1 MHNYFV
7 NFILLSES
15 WFIPELFLSISTL
28 FLICYGLF
36 SYNLRL
42 FLIQESTIN
51 LTLLVLFFCLL
62 LLFNFN
68 HFYDILKLVQHKVW
82 FHFFDGE
89 HEQLLARGAFYADEF
104 VFHKE
109 LISPSDTS
117 YFLYNFTGSWSS
129 PLFNN
134 SRLDALSYLFKILI
148 IGSSI
153 LCLVMFKD
161 FVSTSKINFFEY
173 SVVILLCLVGS
184 LVICSANDFLTVYV
198 AIELQ
203 SLSLY
208 VLAAFK
214 RKSFSSIES
223 GLKYFVLG
231 AFSSGFFLFGVSL
244 LYGLLGTLNF
254 DDIAILT
261 ADKNYYT
268 SHAAFS
274 FLETHIFHYNNEH
287 YNFSDNYGILMNKI
301 VLFIL
306 LSLLFK
312 LALAPFH
319 AWSPDIYEN
328 SPTSSSF
335 FFSVV
340 TKLSILALFLKLY
353 CIYFSF
359 INYNWKYIITI
370 IGVASILVGCV
381 GGVEQRKIK
390 TLLAYSSISHL
401 GYIILSLSCDSPLS
415 LQMSVGYIVLYVLSS
430 LSVWSLFFFVD
441 LKKTSNLN
449 KHNKDLGD
457 LSLLKKSNILLA
469 VCFSTYLFSIAG
481 IPPLAGFLA
490 KVNIFLTLLH
500 HESMVVISLL
510 SIIGSV
516 ISTFLYIRVVKI
528 LFFEI
533 VFVGRLYFP
542 IKKNTPV
549 LLSVFVVLPLLIF
562 IIPNT
567 FYCLIEKYG
576 GLFNRV
582 PRAMYFSSN
591 SNEELYP
598 TFKHFERFAHKPDL
612 EGYLDW
618 ARALVKHIRRLEDI
632 KDILHEYVRA
642 KGMNEQEIKDFR
654 VSLGLTPVA
663 DFDEDLGCT
672 ACGETTTSPSEP
684 VAQECATCSP
694 KEESSVMAAVETTAP
709 SEEPA
714 VQECI
719 TGSPKEEGSMMA
731 AVETTARSEEECIRI
746 AADIAANKPICS
758 LDFPEKYPHLRR
770 YFNEY
775 DPKNPIEFS
784 NEEEKRFFH
793 HRMMEEFRR
802 YRSECRL
809 EDE

>member
-36 SYNLRL
+36 SYNLR
-42 FLIQESTIN
+42 FLIIQESAIN
-51 LTLLVLFFCLL
+51 LTLLVLVLCLFFF
-62 LLFNFN
+62 FNFN
-68 HFYDILKLVQHKVW
+68 HFYDSLKLVKTKAW
-82 FHFFDGE
+82 FFTYYDPTSWW
-89 HEQLLARGAFYADEF
+89 ASYSKKYYID
-104 VFHKE
+104 E
-109 LISPSDTS
+109 LILDEKIATPEHVNNFFYS
-117 YFLYNFTGSWSS
+117 FTGFWSS
-129 PLFNN
+129 PFFNN
-134 SRLDALSYLFKILI
+134 SRLDALGYFFKVLI
-148 IGSSI
+148 VVSSI

-161 FVSTSKINFFEY
+161 FVSISKINFFEY
-173 SVVILLCLVGS
+173 SVVILLCLIGS

-203 SLSLY
+203 SLALY

-261 ADKNYYT
+261 YDKNNLQLDIDFLYDVRNT
-268 SHAAFS
+268 SIHM
-274 FLETHIFHYNNEH
+274 NE
-287 YNFSDNYGILMNKI
+287 YQNFSTDYGSLMNKI

-370 IGVASILVGCV
+370 IGVASILVGCI
-381 GGVEQRKIK
+381 GGVDQRKIK

-401 GYIILSLSCDSPLS
+401 GYITLSLSCDSPVS
-415 LQMSVGYIVLYVLSS
+415 LQMSLSYIVLYVLSS
-430 LSVWSLFFFVD
+430 LSVWSIFFFVN
-441 LKKTSNLN
+441 LKKTSDLN

-469 VCFSTYLFSIAG
+469 ICFSTYLFSIAG

-500 HESMVVISLL
+500 HESMLVISLL
-510 SIIGSV
+510 SLIGSV
-516 ISTFLYIRVVKI
+516 ISTFLYIRVIKI
-528 LFFEI
+528 LFFEM
-533 VFVGRLYFP
+533 VFVGRLYLP
-542 IKKNTPV
+542 IKKNTPTI
-549 LLSVFVVLPLLIF
+549 LAVFLVFPLLIF

-567 FYCLIEKYG
+567 FYCLTEK
-576 GLFNRV
+576 
-582 PRAMYFSSN
+582 FSAAF
-591 SNEELYP
+591 LYP
-598 TFKHFERFAHKPDL
+598 TDTVLFFSKNSNAPLVGEIEEISKEIQFLKESSLYYSPNPDNKVEDSVPL
-612 EGYLDW
+612 VEESLQTDNSTNLDNKVENSVP
-618 ARALVKHIRRLEDI
+618 LVEESLQTANPTNPDKKVENSVPLVEES
-632 KDILHEYVRA
+632 LQTS
-642 KGMNEQEIKDFR
+642 KGSPNPKVNLLDEK
-654 VSLGLTPVA
+654 A
-663 DFDEDLGCT
+663 AEDLNRDI
-672 ACGETTTSPSEP
+672 EKDLKRISHSIS
-684 VAQECATCSP
+684 QDLIDCSKCLA
-694 KEESSVMAAVETTAP
+694 KER
-709 SEEPA
+709 
-714 VQECI
+714 QNRK
-719 TGSPKEEGSMMA
+719 TG
-731 AVETTARSEEECIRI
+731 
-746 AADIAANKPICS
+746 
-758 LDFPEKYPHLRR
+758 
-770 YFNEY
+770 
-775 DPKNPIEFS
+775 
-784 NEEEKRFFH
+784 
-793 HRMMEEFRR
+793 
-802 YRSECRL
+802 
-809 EDE
+809 